1 MDKSP
6 INRSLYN
13 MNTVTII
20 KTDDNVVT
28 ERIFT
33 DRRQYESLIVGDIME
48 VECEDG
54 IIRDFIVTEVEWA
67 FGHFV
72 NKYTVHI
79 KTHSR

>member
-13 MNTVTII
+13 VNTVTII
-20 KTDDNVVT
+20 KTDGNVVT

-33 DRRQYESLIVGDIME
+33 DRRQYESLVIGDIME

-54 IIRDFIVTEVEWA
+54 IIRDFIVTEVNWA
-67 FGHFV
+67 FSHFG
-72 NKYTVHI
+72 NEYTVYI
-79 KTHSR
+79 KTHSS